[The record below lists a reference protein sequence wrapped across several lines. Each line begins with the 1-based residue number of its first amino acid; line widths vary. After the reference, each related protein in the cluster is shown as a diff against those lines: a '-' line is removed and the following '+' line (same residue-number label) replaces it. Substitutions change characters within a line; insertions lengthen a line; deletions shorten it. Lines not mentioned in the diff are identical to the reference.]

1 MSTETGQPEKK
12 GWFARL
18 RDGLSKSSRRLV
30 DGITGLFVKRRLDAA
45 TLEELED
52 LLITADLGVE
62 TAAKLTANL
71 AREQFDKEVTG
82 DEVRAAFAADIAAIL
97 APVAMP
103 LEPRDLPV
111 KPFVVLL
118 VGVNGSGQTH
128 TIGRRARHGTHR
140 GE

>member
-71 AREQFDKEVTG
+71 AREKFDKEVTG
-82 DEVRAAFAADIAAIL
+82 DEVRAAFAADIDRKSTRL
-97 APVAMP
+97 
-103 LEPRDLPV
+103 
-111 KPFVVLL
+111 
-118 VGVNGSGQTH
+118 NC
-128 TIGRRARHGTHR
+128 RH
-140 GE
+140 

>member
-52 LLITADLGVE
+52 LLITADRSEEHTSELQSLMRISYAVFCSKKK
-62 TAAKLTANL
+62 TTTCNRSSTTNLQILT
-71 AREQFDKEVTG
+71 K
-82 DEVRAAFAADIAAIL
+82 II
-97 APVAMP
+97 
-103 LEPRDLPV
+103 
-111 KPFVVLL
+111 
-118 VGVNGSGQTH
+118 
-128 TIGRRARHGTHR
+128 
-140 GE
+140 